1 MKMVWQGFTLRAYGV
16 THRRSAGRNPSGIP
30 STTAAI
36 SRRVAPVSSSFP
48 SQQNLDELF
57 TPPAKCACN
66 LATPWKVRMKIHHFV
81 FAFASAAC
89 MTAAYAQSSP
99 VLEVGKFSVAV
110 PGTELPAGW
119 KPLMFKKVERQT
131 RYDLVI
137 DEGTVVSKAVSDAA
151 GSGLTKEIAINSKEY
166 PIVQWRW
173 KVANVLKKSD
183 VTKKAGDDYSAR
195 LYIAFAYDP
204 SKVGLFEKVKYETAR
219 LIYGRY
225 PPIGAINYIWATREP
240 RGTVAPNPYTDRAM
254 MIVVE
259 SGSGALNRWIVE
271 ERNVYTDYKQAFKE
285 EPPMISGVAIMT
297 DTDNTGEAATAYYGD
312 ITFKK
317 ERTL

>member
-1 MKMVWQGFTLRAYGV
+1 M
-16 THRRSAGRNPSGIP
+16 
-30 STTAAI
+30 
-36 SRRVAPVSSSFP
+36 VSSGFP
-48 SQQNLDELF
+48 SYPSRNGSFRSFQRYTRTAF
-57 TPPAKCACN
+57 TPATKAWLKKVSRSCAFSLCVTGAVIP
-66 LATPWKVRMKIHHFV
+66 LT
-81 FAFASAAC
+81 
-89 MTAAYAQSSP
+89 YAQSSP

-119 KPLMFKKVERQT
+119 KPLTFKKVERQT

-137 DEGTVVSKAVSDAA
+137 DEGTVVMKAVSDAA
-151 GSGLTKEIAINSKEY
+151 GSGLTKEIAINPKEY

-173 KVANVLKKSD
+173 KVANVLNKSD

-204 SKVGLFEKVKYETAR
+204 SKAGLFEKVKYETAR

-240 RGTVAPNPYTDRAM
+240 GGTVAPNPYTDRAM

-259 SGSGALNRWIVE
+259 SGTGALNRWIVE
-271 ERNVYTDYKQAFKE
+271 ERNAYTDYKQAFKE